1 MSRKKLKARTKT
13 PEMAREPEAVPAAP
27 VGSVRVGDSVLRQP
41 VTFTDSVTDSKVA
54 RVMRGTVVYV
64 HPKGR
69 FHVVE
74 FSRGIRES
82 FMGVQR

>member
-1 MSRKKLKARTKT
+1 MRSQAPAERV
-13 PEMAREPEAVPAAP
+13 MQEPEVVQAAP

-74 FSRGIRES
+74 FSRGVRES